1 MSQTLGEKLRQAREE
16 NGLTLGD
23 VADQTRISSLY
34 LEAIEND
41 DYKILPGGIFNKG
54 FIKSYAKF
62 VGISEQEALMDY
74 QAQLARSEGAA
85 PAATDQ
91 KTYRPEVLTDDN
103 SGSMLPTIIV
113 AALVLAIM
121 TGGIL
126 YLVNY
131 LRGGSSVASN
141 TTKPSANVNA
151 EASPVPTPASESDV
165 PSMSA
170 IKVELKATDAVSVN
184 AVVDGKAST
193 SLVAAGSSTTFEP
206 KESLKLSYSRSLANS
221 VQLAI
226 NGKPIAPPTSPTNPR
241 RAVIEF
247 EINKD
252 DLPQIWSSGS
262 ITGQGPAD
270 ITANANVAPP
280 VTAPRPSPKPALPVA
295 ANTAAN
301 TVKPPANTAKPPT
314 MTGKPPA
321 MMTTAKPT
329 PKPGE

>member
-23 VADQTRISSLY
+23 VAEQTRISSLY

-74 QAQLARSEGAA
+74 QSQLARAEGVTA
-85 PAATDQ
+85 DQ
-91 KTYRPEVLTDDN
+91 EPKAYRPQVLTDDQ

-126 YLVNY
+126 YLVSY
-131 LRGGSSVASN
+131 LRGDSSTVASN
-141 TTKPSANVNA
+141 ISKPAVNA
-151 EASPVPTPASESDV
+151 APEATPETETAPASDA
-165 PSMSA
+165 PAMSA
-170 IKVELKATDAVSVN
+170 IKVEFKASDAVSLT
-184 AVVDGKAST
+184 AVVDGKSST
-193 SLVAAGSSTTFEP
+193 SLVPAGTSTTFEP
-206 KESLKLSYSRSLANS
+206 KESLKLSYSRSLAS
-221 VQLAI
+221 AVQLAI
-226 NGKPIAPPTSPTNPR
+226 NGKPITPPATPINPK

-247 EINKD
+247 EINSD
-252 DLPQIWSSGS
+252 DLPQIWSAGA
-262 ITGQGPAD
+262 ITGPSPVD
-270 ITANANVAPP
+270 ANANIAAPAAAPKP
-280 VTAPRPSPKPALPVA
+280 VPKPASTPA
-295 ANTAAN
+295 ANAAAN
-301 TVKPPANTAKPPT
+301 VSKPPANIA
-314 MTGKPPA
+314 KPPA
-321 MMTTAKPT
+321 MTTTKAT